1 MKTKIYSLMLLCM
14 MCFGCA
20 VNVMA
25 QSDDEDRQP
34 AIQAIVHNKFTGE
47 KIDSITLTVM
57 EMDSTIVQSI

>member
-14 MCFGCA
+14 MFFGCA

-47 KIDSITLTVM
+47 KIDSITLTG
-57 EMDSTIVQSI
+57 